1 MSAYKHILVPTDF
14 SDYSRHAADRA
25 LELARVFAARLSV
38 VHVVDY
44 LPPAFISAQSE
55 HTSAPEI
62 IERAAAYLGEWAN
75 EAGLGDAEQLVTSGP
90 AGKEIANTAKAKD
103 VDLIVIGTSGE
114 GGMKR
119 LLGSTT
125 RGVMHDSPCDVLSIH
140 HGE

>member
-14 SDYSRHAADRA
+14 SDDSRRAAVRA
-25 LELARVFAARLSV
+25 IELGKIFAARLSV
-38 VHVVDY
+38 LHVVDY
-44 LPPAFISAQSE
+44 LPPAFISSQSE

-62 IERAAAYLGEWAN
+62 VARATAYLAEWAS
-75 EAGLGDAEQLVTSGP
+75 EAGLDDAEQLVSTGP
-90 AGKEIANTAKAKD
+90 SGKEIANTAKARD

-125 RGVMHDSPCDVLSIH
+125 RAVMHDTPCDVLSIH
-140 HGE
+140 HE